1 MNNATDI
8 HHRFGG
14 RRRSLAT
21 RLGAVALVGG
31 LVLGVSACGND
42 SGSSESTGTTA
53 GSDATTS
60 VAETVTAA
68 DGWARNS
75 PMGQT
80 VGAGYMTL
88 TGGATDESLVAATVP
103 ADISASVEL
112 HEVVMSDGDDAGM
125 DDMSGDS
132 DMGDMDDMSGDSDM
146 GDMDDMSGDSDM
158 GDMSG
163 DGNTGGMMRMQ
174 EVPSIA
180 VAAGATVMLEPGGF
194 HLMLIGLAA
203 PFTAGQNFDV
213 TLEFASGEKLVVPLE
228 VRGS

>member
-1 MNNATDI
+1 MNNAIDI

-31 LVLGVSACGND
+31 LVFGVLACGSD

-53 GSDATTS
+53 GSDAATS
-60 VAETVTAA
+60 VAATVTAA
-68 DGWARNS
+68 DGWSRSS

-80 VGAGYMTL
+80 VGAGYMKL
-88 TGGATDESLVAATVP
+88 TGGATDESLVAATVS

-112 HEVVMSDGDDAGM
+112 HEVVMTDGDDAGM

-132 DMGDMDDMSGDSDM
+132 DMGGIDDMSGD
-146 GDMDDMSGDSDM
+146 GDM

-180 VAAGATVMLEPGGF
+180 VPAGATVMLEPGGF
-194 HLMLIGLAA
+194 HLMFIGLAA
-203 PFTAGQNFDV
+203 PLTVGQTFDV

>member
-1 MNNATDI
+1 MNNATDA

-31 LVLGVSACGND
+31 LVFGVSACGSD

-53 GSDATTS
+53 GSDAATS
-60 VAETVTAA
+60 VAATVTAA

-80 VGAGYMTL
+80 VGAGYMKL
-88 TGGATDESLVAATVP
+88 TGGATDESLVAATVS

-112 HEVVMSDGDDAGM
+112 HEVVMTDGDDAGM

-132 DMGDMDDMSGDSDM
+132 DMGGMDDMSGD
-146 GDMDDMSGDSDM
+146 GDM

-180 VAAGATVMLEPGGF
+180 VPAGATVMLEPGGF
-194 HLMLIGLAA
+194 HLMFIGLAA
-203 PFTAGQNFDV
+203 PLTVGQTFDV

>member
-31 LVLGVSACGND
+31 LVFGVLACGSD

-53 GSDATTS
+53 GSDAATS
-60 VAETVTAA
+60 VAATVTAT
-68 DGWARNS
+68 DGWSRTS

-80 VGAGYMTL
+80 VGAGYMKL
-88 TGGATDESLVAATVP
+88 TGGATDESLVAATVS

-112 HEVVMSDGDDAGM
+112 HEVVMTDGDDAG
-125 DDMSGDS
+125 
-132 DMGDMDDMSGDSDM
+132 
-146 GDMDDMSGDSDM
+146 MDDMSGDSDM

-180 VAAGATVMLEPGGF
+180 VPAGATVMLEPGGF
-194 HLMLIGLAA
+194 HLMFIGLAA
-203 PFTAGQNFDV
+203 PLTVGQTFDV
-213 TLEFASGEKLVVPLE
+213 TLEFASGEKLVVPLK